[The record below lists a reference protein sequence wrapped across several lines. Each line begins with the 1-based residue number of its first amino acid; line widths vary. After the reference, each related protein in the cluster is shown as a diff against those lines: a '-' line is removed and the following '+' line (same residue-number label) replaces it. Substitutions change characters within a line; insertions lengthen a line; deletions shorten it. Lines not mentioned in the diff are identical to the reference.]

1 MAVKYNRIIKQ
12 LDFIGA
18 FCQGTMQKQLFLGLP
33 KEYVAHFPQ
42 YQEYFEEPI
51 LLAKSIYGTDFAHK
65 VFSDDLT
72 EWLLDNEEMEFLA
85 SELDSSLFIHRSGDE
100 FVFLICYVDD
110 CLYFGSSDQIEAK
123 MGAMIKKKF
132 KLELQGHAHWFLGTR
147 IYREQDG
154 SYIIDQE
161 TYAKHILTR
170 YCGPDT
176 QWGLPAMQDTPAPVE
191 YVYTK
196 ENRPSNDEEKLALEK
211 KYPSL
216 SMASA
221 VSSLLYIALNTR
233 CDILWIVNKLAKSSS
248 NPSMIDFD
256 ALMHCFGYLR
266 KHSDLAIKYYA
277 DVSKSP
283 VYAICQ
289 KHNIT
294 MSEILGFSD
303 SSWQDCPDTGRS
315 TGGYKVFMQGGIIEA
330 NSTMPVPVALSSCEA
345 EYMGCCNLGAM
356 ICHLRELLYDFI
368 MKGRKEYDQ
377 QGTYGETPS
386 ILLID
391 NQATVSMS
399 KN

>member
-1 MAVKYNRIIKQ
+1 MVYKAKITSKGYLDKLKARCVARGDLQQKSTPEETWAPCVFSRTFKMFTCMAVKYNRIIKQ

-18 FCQGTMQKQLFLGLP
+18 FCQGTMQKRLFLRLP

-211 KYPSL
+211 KYPSGFTDDG
-216 SMASA
+216 SQT
-221 VSSLLYIALNTR
+221 SSGERT
-233 CDILWIVNKLAKSSS
+233 VTLAE
-248 NPSMIDFD
+248 
-256 ALMHCFGYLR
+256 R
-266 KHSDLAIKYYA
+266 
-277 DVSKSP
+277 
-283 VYAICQ
+283 
-289 KHNIT
+289 
-294 MSEILGFSD
+294 
-303 SSWQDCPDTGRS
+303 
-315 TGGYKVFMQGGIIEA
+315 
-330 NSTMPVPVALSSCEA
+330 
-345 EYMGCCNLGAM
+345 
-356 ICHLRELLYDFI
+356 
-368 MKGRKEYDQ
+368 
-377 QGTYGETPS
+377 
-386 ILLID
+386 
-391 NQATVSMS
+391 
-399 KN
+399 